1 MFSRQLIAFMWEEW
15 KKKARVD
22 EGEEGRGFLKSKH
35 SGSNKKLRP
44 YTVTTMPQSCLS
56 LFWLQEDCY
65 WGEVAQNSR
74 QVPMV
79 TRVASPA
86 NFSWFPQRT
95 AEQQLICLFGWAQLL
110 QNLISPVR
118 CVFLLLLLLH
128 FLLLLWLMLGPPTI
142 TSMLP
147 CSAKSHIGLAKACYT
162 CGRGLAWPEEHG
174 KKEKRKK

>member
-35 SGSNKKLRP
+35 SGSNKKSRP

-56 LFWLQEDCY
+56 LSWLQEDRY
-65 WGEVAQNSR
+65 WGELAQNSR

-86 NFSWFPQRT
+86 NLSWFPQRT
-95 AEQQLICLFGWAQLL
+95 AEQQLICPFGWAAPKFDQTLL
-110 QNLISPVR
+110 D
-118 CVFLLLLLLH
+118 VFSCCCCCCI
-128 FLLLLWLMLGPPTI
+128 FLLLLWLMLGPQLSQVCCLVLLSPWKTI
-142 TSMLP
+142 SVLV
-147 CSAKSHIGLAKACYT
+147 
-162 CGRGLAWPEEHG
+162 G
-174 KKEKRKK
+174 KKLSDVWYKF